1 MLDKEDPF
9 LLERERMV
17 AEDIEARG
25 IADPLV
31 LDALRTVPR
40 HLFVPERYQSRAYD
54 DNPLPIGEGQ
64 TISQPYIVAAMSELL
79 DTAPGKKIL
88 EVGTGSGYQAA
99 ILAEMGAQVYS
110 IEIIPVLADRARRI
124 LDGLGY
130 PVQTQTADGYFG
142 WSQHAPFD
150 GIIVTA
156 APDHVPPPLLAQLA
170 PTGKMVI
177 PVGPPGD
184 IQTLWLIEQREG
196 QWISVNMGQVRF
208 VPFLRE

>member
-208 VPFLRE
+208 VPFLRD

>member
-1 MLDKEDPF
+1 
-9 LLERERMV
+9 MV

-25 IADPLV
+25 ISDPRV
-31 LDALRTVPR
+31 LDAMRTVPR
-40 HLFVPERYQSRAYD
+40 HLFVPEQYRGRAYD
-54 DNPLPIGEGQ
+54 DTPLPIGEGQ
-64 TISQPYIVAAMSELL
+64 TISQPYIVAVMSELL
-79 DTAPGKKIL
+79 EFTPGERIL

-99 ILAEMGAQVYS
+99 VLAEMGAEVYS
-110 IEIIPVLADRARRI
+110 IEIIPALVDRTRPV

-130 PVQTQTADGYFG
+130 SGLQTQTGDGYFG
-142 WSQHAPFD
+142 WPEHAPFD

-184 IQTLWLIEQREG
+184 VQTLWLIEQREG
-196 QWISVNMGQVRF
+196 NWVSVNWGLVRF
-208 VPFLRE
+208 VPFLGR